1 MIHEL
6 VSAAAPGLAAAA
18 AGRDGQ
24 GDTER
29 VQNERN
35 DPISLF

>member
-1 MIHEL
+1 MIHES
-6 VSAAAPGLAAAA
+6 VGAAAPGLGAA

-29 VQNERN
+29 VQNERD
-35 DPISLF
+35 DPISSY

>member
-6 VSAAAPGLAAAA
+6 VSAAAPGLGAA

-29 VQNERN
+29 VQNERD
-35 DPISLF
+35 DPISLY

>member
-6 VSAAAPGLAAAA
+6 VSAAAPGLGAA

-24 GDTER
+24 GDTEW
-29 VQNERN
+29 VQNERD
-35 DPISLF
+35 DPIRLY

>member
-6 VSAAAPGLAAAA
+6 VSAVAPGLGAA

-24 GDTER
+24 GDTEW
-29 VQNERN
+29 VQNER
-35 DPISLF
+35 DGPFSSY